1 MRRRPPQLVQSRTI
15 IGVIALYALLL
26 QAFLAF
32 AAPALSPDPTGSV
45 LCAEHGSGAPADD
58 QADVQCHACCAAVHI
73 GNLAPPPLDA
83 FPVLWPFQR
92 VARVVWRPE
101 AEVLKTGPPTHAQ
114 SARGP
119 PIA

>member
-1 MRRRPPQLVQSRTI
+1 MVQSRAI

-32 AAPALSPDPTGSV
+32 AAPTLSLDQNGEV
-45 LCAEHGSGAPADD
+45 LCTEHGSGAPAHD
-58 QADVQCHACCAAVHI
+58 QADAQCHSCCAVMHI
-73 GNLAPPPLDA
+73 GNLAPPPPSDA
-83 FPVLWPFQR
+83 VALSWPFQQ
-92 VARVVWRPE
+92 VARVAWRPE
-101 AEVLKTGPPTHAQ
+101 AEVFKTGPPTHAQ